1 MSAAPPGPPA
11 AAAAAALRQVYAI
24 ALADLRE
31 RMRRYSYLVT
41 LAATLYFV
49 YLVTAGH
56 LQLAIHGQRGVYNS
70 AWIGTLMALSVG
82 VLLSLAGFYLVKN
95 TLDHDRRTGVGEI
108 LAATP
113 LPGAAYTVGKALSNF
128 LLLGSI
134 LALLAVAAGASQL
147 LAHEETHLDF
157 KALLLPM
164 AALAAPAV
172 AMTAAMAV
180 LFEAVRWLRGSL
192 GNVVYFFFWI
202 GALSLSAVGPGG
214 DLLGFH
220 LVESS
225 FARHLPPAAARATGI
240 SLTIGP
246 ADAGETGAAGAPT
259 ATAATAPA
267 ALANPASARGTRPP
281 VARSGVRWQG
291 IEWTPAAVARRLSW
305 LLLPIAVALL
315 AALPFARFDP
325 AREGGRRERRRAARR
340 VDPAPQGES
349 PEVPDRPEPLA
360 VPGTHSMPAVQREP
374 AAPAEPETPAA
385 ARVAV
390 AAGTPRTP
398 AALTAPWAVAAP
410 PATRRPPAWAPLSRA
425 ANLVVAELRLMLRGR
440 GFWWFAVAAGLWIGG
455 LAAPAGSARAALL
468 ALAWIWPLPLWSAL
482 GAREAQHGTRP
493 LVLSAPLPPGLQSAA
508 IWVAGV
514 AVTALAGTGVGIRL
528 ALAGDH
534 RGLLGWI
541 AGCLFIP
548 TLALVLG
555 TLSGSPRLF
564 EMIYLLLW
572 YLGPMN
578 GVADMDYTGL
588 TPAGRVAGIAWL
600 YLGLTAPLFVTAWAA
615 RLRQAR
621 G

>member
-1 MSAAPPGPPA
+1 MSAAPPVPPA

-70 AWIGTLMALSVG
+70 AWIGTQMALSVG

-192 GNVVYFFFWI
+192 GNVVYFFFWL

-246 ADAGETGAAGAPT
+246 ADAGEAGAAGAPT
-259 ATAATAPA
+259 ATTPTAPA
-267 ALANPASARGTRPP
+267 TPASTRGTRPP
-281 VARSGVRWQG
+281 VLRSGVRWQG

-305 LLLPIAVALL
+305 LLLPITVALL

-325 AREGGRRERRRAARR
+325 ARESGRRGRRRPARR
-340 VDPAPQGES
+340 ADPPPHGES
-349 PEVPDRPEPLA
+349 PEISDRPETLADPAPLA
-360 VPGTHSMPAVQREP
+360 MPAAQREP
-374 AAPAEPETPAA
+374 AALAA

-390 AAGTPRTP
+390 ATGTPRAP
-398 AALTAPWAVAAP
+398 AALTAPWAIAAP

-425 ANLVVAELRLMLRGR
+425 ANLVLAELRLMLRGR
-440 GFWWFAVAAGLWIGG
+440 GFWWFAVAAGLWVGG
-455 LAAPAGSARAALL
+455 LAAPAGLARTALL

-493 LVLSAPLPPGLQSAA
+493 LVLSAPLPPGLQAAA

-514 AVTALAGTGVGIRL
+514 AVTALAGAGVGIRL
-528 ALAGDH
+528 ALSGDI

-564 EMIYLLLW
+564 EMVYLLLW

-588 TPAGRVAGIAWL
+588 TPAGRAAGIAWL
-600 YLGLTAPLFVTAWAA
+600 YLGLTAPLFALAWAA
-615 RLRQAR
+615 RTRQAR